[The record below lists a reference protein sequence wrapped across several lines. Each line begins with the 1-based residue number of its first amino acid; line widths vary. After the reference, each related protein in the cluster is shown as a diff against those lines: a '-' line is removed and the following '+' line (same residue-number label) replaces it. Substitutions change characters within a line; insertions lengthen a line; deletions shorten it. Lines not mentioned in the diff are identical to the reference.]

1 MIYTK
6 ETRKI
11 VEDFLGEIDLEIK
24 RIKDVIL
31 YADVKDVNYTER
43 LNMLD
48 DRRELIRLDHD
59 LKMLLFNTRT
69 HQ

>member
-11 VEDFLGEIDLEIK
+11 VEDFLDAIDLEIE
-24 RIKDVIL
+24 RINTIL
-31 YADVKDVNYTER
+31 LGDTKDVNLTEK

-48 DRRELIRLDHD
+48 DKIELIRIEHE
-59 LKMLLFNTRT
+59 MRMVLFNTRT

>member
-6 ETRKI
+6 ETQKI
-11 VEDFLGEIDLEIK
+11 VKDFLDAIDLEIK
-24 RIKDVIL
+24 RINTIL
-31 YADVKDVNYTER
+31 LGDTKDVNLTEK

-48 DRRELIRLDHD
+48 DKIELIRIEHE
-59 LKMLLFNTRT
+59 MRMVLFNTRT

>member
-6 ETRKI
+6 ETQKI
-11 VEDFLGEIDLEIK
+11 VKDFLDAIDLEIK
-24 RIKDVIL
+24 RINTIL
-31 YADVKDVNYTER
+31 YGDSEDVNLTER

-48 DRRELIRLDHD
+48 DKIELIRIEHEMRLV
-59 LKMLLFNTRT
+59 LFNTRT

>member
-11 VEDFLGEIDLEIK
+11 VEDFLDEIDLEIK
-24 RIKDVIL
+24 RINTIL
-31 YADVKDVNYTER
+31 LGDTKDVNLTEK

-48 DRRELIRLDHD
+48 DKIELIRIEHEMRLV
-59 LKMLLFNTRT
+59 LFNTRT

>member
-11 VEDFLGEIDLEIK
+11 VEDFLDAIDLEIE
-24 RIKDVIL
+24 RINTIL
-31 YADVKDVNYTER
+31 LGDSEDVNLTEK

-48 DRRELIRLDHD
+48 DKIELIRIEHEMRLV
-59 LKMLLFNTRT
+59 LFNTRT

>member
-11 VEDFLGEIDLEIK
+11 VEDFLDAIDLEIK
-24 RIKDVIL
+24 RINTIL
-31 YADVKDVNYTER
+31 LGDTEDVNLTEK

-48 DRRELIRLDHD
+48 DKIELIRVEHE
-59 LKMLLFNTRT
+59 MRMVLFNTRT

>member
-11 VEDFLGEIDLEIK
+11 VEDFLDEIDLEIE
-24 RIKDVIL
+24 RINTIL
-31 YADVKDVNYTER
+31 LGDTKDVNLTEK

-48 DRRELIRLDHD
+48 DKIELIRIEHEMRLV
-59 LKMLLFNTRT
+59 LFNTRT

>member
-6 ETRKI
+6 ETQKI
-11 VEDFLGEIDLEIK
+11 VKDFLDAIDLEIK
-24 RIKDVIL
+24 RINTIL
-31 YADVKDVNYTER
+31 CGDTEDVNLTEK

-48 DRRELIRLDHD
+48 DKIELIRIEHE
-59 LKMLLFNTRT
+59 MRMVLFNTRT

>member
-11 VEDFLGEIDLEIK
+11 VEDFLDEIDLEIK
-24 RIKDVIL
+24 RINTIL
-31 YADVKDVNYTER
+31 LGDTKDVNLTEK

-48 DRRELIRLDHD
+48 DKIELIRIEHE
-59 LKMLLFNTRT
+59 MRMVLFNTRT